1 MAGYS
6 GRTLAQKMGIK
17 AGDCIATIAA
27 PRDYALLL
35 GRLPEGAQIVHR
47 APSGGAAIVH
57 LFVGTKAELETQLPR
72 ARQAVAIDGAVW
84 VSWYKQAAQI
94 PTDVTENTIRD
105 LALATTD
112 LVDVKVVAVTDQ
124 WSGLKLVVRKTL
136 REP

>member
-6 GRTLAQKMGIK
+6 QRTLAQKLGVK
-17 AGDCIATIAA
+17 AGFRIATIAA
-27 PRDYALLL
+27 PRDYARLL

-47 APSGGAAIVH
+47 APNEGAEIVH
-57 LFVGTKAELETQLPR
+57 LFVTTRAELETQLPR
-72 ARQAVAIDGAVW
+72 ARQAVAIDGAIW
-84 VSWYKQAAQI
+84 VSWYKKAAQI

-136 REP
+136 R